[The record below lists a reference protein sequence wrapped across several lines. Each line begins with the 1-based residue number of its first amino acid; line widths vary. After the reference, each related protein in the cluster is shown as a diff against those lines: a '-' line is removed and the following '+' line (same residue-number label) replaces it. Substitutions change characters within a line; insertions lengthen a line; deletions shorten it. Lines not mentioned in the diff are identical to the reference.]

1 MTIYKKNNEPIYKF
15 NHETLNGFSNKVR
28 SLRYNLRIVRI
39 ARKDQYP
46 N

>member
-1 MTIYKKNNEPIYKF
+1 MDDIVYNFILCYKF

-39 ARKDQYP
+39 ARKDRYP